1 MIIAGIDPGAKGAVC
16 ILRPSSNIW
25 FIDLDKVAWPDLVAT
40 LQKFKKESTHCL
52 VERVRSLPG
61 MSARSNFSFG
71 YNIGQ
76 LDTAIELA
84 GLSPT
89 KVLPKVWQ
97 REVGVSIPPKTNSKD
112 RKLITAK
119 RCLELYPDAEI
130 YGPKGGLKDGRSDAL
145 LIAHYGYLLT
155 KED

>member
-16 ILRPSSNIW
+16 VYAPLSNSID
-25 FIDLDKVAWPDLVAT
+25 FVDLDKVGWAELIQY
-40 LQKFKKESTHCL
+40 LQSCSFSCVFQEQ
-52 VERVRSLPG
+52 VRSLPG

-76 LDTAIELA
+76 LDTALELA
-84 GLSPT
+84 GVSPI

-97 REVGVSIPPKTNSKD
+97 RVTGVSIPPKTNSKD

-119 RCLELYPDAEI
+119 RCLELFPDAEI
-130 YGPKGGLKDGRSDAL
+130 YGPQGGLKDGRSDAL

>member
-1 MIIAGIDPGAKGAVC
+1 MVIAGIDPGAKGAVC
-16 ILRPSSNIW
+16 IYGPHSL
-25 FIDLDKVAWPDLVAT
+25 DLVDIDAISWET
-40 LQKFKKESTHCL
+40 LITTLSTVDRVF
-52 VERVRSLPG
+52 VEQVRSLPG

-71 YNIGQ
+71 YNVGQ

-119 RCLELYPDAEI
+119 RCLELFPNAEI
-130 YGPKGGLKDGRSDAL
+130 YGPKGGLKDGRSDAI
-145 LIAHYGYLLT
+145 LIAHYGYLQT

>member
-1 MIIAGIDPGAKGAVC
+1 MNILGIDPGAKGAVC
-16 ILRPSSNIW
+16 VYAPLSQSID
-25 FIDLDKVAWPDLVAT
+25 FVDLDKVGWAELIQYLSRFSFSCVFIE
-40 LQKFKKESTHCL
+40 Q
-52 VERVRSLPG
+52 VRSLPG
-61 MSARSNFSFG
+61 MSAKSNFSFG

-76 LDTAIELA
+76 LDTALELA
-84 GLSPT
+84 GLSPI

-97 REVGVSIPPKTNSKD
+97 RVVGVSIPSKTNSRD
-112 RKLITAK
+112 RKLITAE
-119 RCLELYPDAEI
+119 RCLELFPDAEI